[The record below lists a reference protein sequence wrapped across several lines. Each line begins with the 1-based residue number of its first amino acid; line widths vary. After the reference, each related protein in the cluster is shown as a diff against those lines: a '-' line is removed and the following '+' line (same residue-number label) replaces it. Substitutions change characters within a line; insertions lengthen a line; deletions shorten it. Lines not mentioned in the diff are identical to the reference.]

1 VVDVVTIYAN
11 LFRVNPLRDIFIYV
25 RIYANSTCKQINQ
38 VYRMLRPEV
47 RKLTQVRM
55 TVEEKR
61 MAQAI
66 AQYNSTSLSGA
77 LRILILRSYNRLPQ
91 EAKI

>member
-1 VVDVVTIYAN
+1 
-11 LFRVNPLRDIFIYV
+11 
-25 RIYANSTCKQINQ
+25 
-38 VYRMLRPEV
+38 
-47 RKLTQVRM
+47 M